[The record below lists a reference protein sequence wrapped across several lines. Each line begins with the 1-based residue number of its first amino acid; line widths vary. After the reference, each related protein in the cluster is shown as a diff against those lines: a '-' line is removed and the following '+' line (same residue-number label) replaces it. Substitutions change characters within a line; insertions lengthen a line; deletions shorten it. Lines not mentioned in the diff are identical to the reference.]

1 MRINR
6 WCGWASL
13 GIVRASETENGS
25 KSKCIFGVS
34 GYRRSYPILMISRC
48 RTFSTWKHLFYWAE
62 HEWFKH
68 FFPPISSSSS
78 LTIKAPNQTQCMRIF
93 ARVCVDYG
101 LPPILPPA
109 KKPLD
114 FCDNFRKM
122 RTNQPEKHMH
132 TKQWTQLE
140 PIWMCIVP
148 GQRVGE
154 RPTTENAKRKEE
166 WKHQISMWYYSCSRF
181 RSKSLGIRF

>member
-34 GYRRSYPILMISRC
+34 GYRRSYPILTISRC

-62 HEWFKH
+62 HEWFEL
-68 FFPPISSSSS
+68 FFPPFRRRH
-78 LTIKAPNQTQCMRIF
+78 LLQLKLLIKLS
-93 ARVCVDYG
+93 VCVY
-101 LPPILPPA
+101 LLVYVWIMSSPPPILPPA
-109 KKPLD
+109 KKTLD
-114 FCDNFRKM
+114 FRDNSRKM

-154 RPTTENAKRKEE
+154 RPTTENAKSKEE
-166 WKHQISMWYYSCSRF
+166 WKH
-181 RSKSLGIRF
+181 

>member
-62 HEWFKH
+62 HEWFEL
-68 FFPPISSSSS
+68 FFPPILSSSS

-93 ARVCVDYG
+93 ARVCVDYE
-101 LPPILPPA
+101 LPPSSPQQ
-109 KKPLD
+109 KKPLISVII
-114 FCDNFRKM
+114 FGKCEQTNPKSTCTQNSGHNWSRFECVSCQVRESVNGRQQKM
-122 RTNQPEKHMH
+122 RKGKKNEN
-132 TKQWTQLE
+132 TK
-140 PIWMCIVP
+140 
-148 GQRVGE
+148 
-154 RPTTENAKRKEE
+154 
-166 WKHQISMWYYSCSRF
+166 
-181 RSKSLGIRF
+181 

>member
-62 HEWFKH
+62 HEWFEL
-68 FFPPISSSSS
+68 FFPPFRRRH
-78 LTIKAPNQTQCMRIF
+78 LLQLKLLIKLS
-93 ARVCVDYG
+93 VCVY
-101 LPPILPPA
+101 LLVYVWIMSSPPHPPPS
-109 KKPLD
+109 KNKPLISVII
-114 FCDNFRKM
+114 FGKCEQTNPKSTCTQNSGHNWSRFECVSCQVRESVNGRQQKM
-122 RTNQPEKHMH
+122 RKGKKNEN
-132 TKQWTQLE
+132 TK
-140 PIWMCIVP
+140 
-148 GQRVGE
+148 
-154 RPTTENAKRKEE
+154 
-166 WKHQISMWYYSCSRF
+166 
-181 RSKSLGIRF
+181 